1 MKNWIQAK
9 IYFDR
14 DDSTVISVFV
24 ESNVEGESNVR
35 SLEQV
40 LLVAFAFRQLSNVSL
55 GNHAKELSGWLSAV
69 GMSLNA
75 VWSNDKDIA
84 QKARGFLNH
93 LLDDITL
100 TDRLGEPS
108 GKRFEVRLQTIELDS
123 GHRLK
128 LDSWPKGFPLFG
140 MLGNTPYHAALAVK
154 GLVKYLCAGKDVIEL
169 WGLGLVIK
177 EIADARLSGELNM
190 MNQLEMVDSV
200 MIRAHARVARVIER
214 LDNENW
220 E

>member
-14 DDSTVISVFV
+14 DDSTIISVFV

-35 SLEQV
+35 NFERV

-69 GMSLNA
+69 GMALNSI
-75 VWSNDKDIA
+75 WGNDKDIA
-84 QKARGFLNH
+84 QKAKGFLDY
-93 LLDDITL
+93 LLDDVTL
-100 TDRLGEPS
+100 TNRRGEPS

-140 MLGNTPYHAALAVK
+140 MFGDTPYHAALAVK
-154 GLVKYLCAGKDVIEL
+154 GIVKYLCAGKDVIEL

-177 EIADARLSGELNM
+177 EIADAHLSGELNM
-190 MNQLEMVDSV
+190 MNQWEMVDSV
-200 MIRAHARVARVIER
+200 MYRANARVTQVIER
-214 LDNENW
+214 LDKENR

>member
-1 MKNWIQAK
+1 MDNWIKAN

-14 DDSTVISVFV
+14 NEPTNLSIIV

-69 GMSLNA
+69 GISLNS
-75 VWSNDKDIA
+75 VWSDDKDIA
-84 QKARGFLNH
+84 QKARGFLDH
-93 LLDDITL
+93 LLGDVTL
-100 TDRLGEPS
+100 TDKLGEPN
-108 GKRFEVRLQTIELDS
+108 GKRFEVRLQTKEVDS

-154 GLVKYLCAGKDVIEL
+154 GLVKYICAGKTAIEL

-177 EIADARLSGELNM
+177 EIADARLSGELNL

-200 MIRAHARVARVIER
+200 MCRANARITQVIER
-214 LDNENW
+214 LDRENW